1 MEKGRKIEMSTTVNT
16 NQETQLGRSISS
28 QNFLERLAER
38 IGVNARASTVF
49 ADPVERDGVTVIPVA
64 KARWGIGGGAGSSKN
79 PDQSQ
84 NDEGSGGG
92 AGVLLSP
99 VGYIEIK
106 DGRARFTPIYDT
118 GTILQLLFGAGI
130 VAMLVLRGVRK
141 LVRSR

>member
-1 MEKGRKIEMSTTVNT
+1 MSTTVNT
-16 NQETQLGRSISS
+16 YQESQLGRSISS

-38 IGVNARASTVF
+38 IGINARASTVF
-49 ADPVERDGVTVIPVA
+49 ADPVEKDGVTVIPVA
-64 KARWGIGGGAGSSKN
+64 KARWGIGGGAGSDKN
-79 PDQSQ
+79 PDQTQ
-84 NDEGSGGG
+84 VGEGSGGG

-106 DGRARFTPIYDT
+106 DGRARFHPIYDPST
-118 GTILQLLFGAGI
+118 TLQLLIGAGI

>member
-1 MEKGRKIEMSTTVNT
+1 MGTSVNT
-16 NQETQLGRSISS
+16 SPETQLGRSISS

-38 IGVNARASTVF
+38 IGINVKASTVF
-49 ADPVERDGVTVIPVA
+49 ADPVEKDGVTVIPVA
-64 KARWGIGGGAGSSKN
+64 KARWGIGGGAGSGKD

-84 NDEGSGGG
+84 IDEGSGGG

-106 DGRARFTPIYDT
+106 DGRARFHPIYDT
-118 GTILQLLFGAGI
+118 GTTLQLLLGAGI

-141 LVRSR
+141 LVRAR

>member
-1 MEKGRKIEMSTTVNT
+1 MSTTVNT
-16 NQETQLGRSISS
+16 NQKSQLGRSISS

-38 IGVNARASTVF
+38 IGINARASTVF
-49 ADPVERDGVTVIPVA
+49 ADPVEKDGVTVIPVA
-64 KARWGIGGGAGSSKN
+64 KARWGIGGGAGSDKN
-79 PDQSQ
+79 PDQTQ
-84 NDEGSGGG
+84 VGEGSGGG

-106 DGRARFTPIYDT
+106 DGRARFHPIYDPST
-118 GTILQLLFGAGI
+118 TLQLLIGAGI